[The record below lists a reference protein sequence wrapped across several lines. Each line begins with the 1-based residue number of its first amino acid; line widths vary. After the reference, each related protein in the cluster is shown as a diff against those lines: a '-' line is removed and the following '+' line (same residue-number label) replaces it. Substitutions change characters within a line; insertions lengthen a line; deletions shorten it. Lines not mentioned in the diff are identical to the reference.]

1 MGTLLAAILA
11 DLWPVLVAIVG
22 ALGWGLHQHR
32 AGAKAAQAKRADERL
47 KARTE
52 ADRIDDAVAG
62 RDPDANRDELRRWTP
77 WGKL

>member
-1 MGTLLAAILA
+1 MGALLTALLA
-11 DLWPVLVAIVG
+11 DLWPFLVAIIG
-22 ALGWGLHQHR
+22 MLGWGLHQRR
-32 AGAKAAQAKRADERL
+32 AGVKAEQAKRAAERL

-77 WGKL
+77 WGRQ

>member
-11 DLWPVLVAIVG
+11 DLWPIVVAIVG
-22 ALGWGLHQHR
+22 ALGWGLHQRR
-32 AGAKAAQAKRADERL
+32 AGAKAEQAKRDAERL

-62 RDPDANRDELRRWTP
+62 RNPEANREELRKWTP
-77 WGKL
+77 WGKQ